1 MQVRTNYLHGAL
13 FERISSSFFRHRAPL
28 PMLYMLSC
36 LVITLS
42 CLIGLFS
49 HMNRLIEHVQSN
61 ETSRPSPLTTLILG
75 LMLFATSAPIALTIL
90 SDQTMTLD
98 ASYGRLSVQL
108 LAMGGA
114 AAVGWGVWKLYF
126 AYKVQSAGFW
136 NAGHIILL
144 MTAGG
149 VCMIS
154 AAEHLSFYRSS
165 SDGWANLELIKE
177 ISPISDMK
185 NCNASIVLVRNSDS
199 GAIEYRCPTIMI
211 VNRHSS
217 QPFVPWPD
225 YTEGSSQ
232 QLGDAIRDIK
242 SQATVPDQ

>member
-1 MQVRTNYLHGAL
+1 
-13 FERISSSFFRHRAPL
+13 
-28 PMLYMLSC
+28 MLYMLSC
-36 LVITLS
+36 LVISLS
-42 CLIGLFS
+42 CLFGLFS
-49 HMNRLIEHVQSN
+49 HMNRLIEHAQN
-61 ETSRPSPLTTLILG
+61 NGTSRPSPLTTLILG

-98 ASYGRLSVQL
+98 ASYGRLSVHL

-114 AAVGWGVWKLYF
+114 AAVGWGVWNLYLAF
-126 AYKVQSAGFW
+126 KVQSAGFW

-149 VCMIS
+149 VCLMS
-154 AAEHLSFYRSS
+154 AVEHLSFYRSS

-177 ISPISDMK
+177 ISPISDMA
-185 NCNASIVLVRNSDS
+185 NCDASIVLVRNSDS
-199 GAIEYRCPTIMI
+199 GAMEYRCPTIMI